1 MNDTEDGVAEDC
13 PNEFPI
19 VGSISNLG
27 QPLRFSNVEPLCGVS
42 VEPASDGHVKM
53 CTRLATTSD
62 DPMFHKMVS
71 GFTSVVNHLSQQA
84 GMAISLD
91 RANTVLMVMKADDT
105 AELWIDTAAVV
116 LRCSLTRSVTTGMAI
131 FAHDIADI
139 TAMTFPCVDIQST
152 DRVWCLFRQ
161 DWGFGLAF
169 DFNTDGNLDLEG
181 FNTALGSLYR
191 QLKYRHLYQTMAN
204 QTVFDSLVGLG
215 WFPFVE
221 IIAKEFKGLA
231 DHCSAGFDVS
241 VIEASI
247 LESFDESR
255 MQKMMDR
262 WALKPHFAT
271 RAIILQV
278 AVDAFNKREPIAA
291 IKILL
296 TEIEGV
302 LADAYRAAN
311 DGKSA
316 KLKDLLIFAIASAEQ
331 KSGDSDTLFFSAAFA
346 RYLTSHTF
354 ANFDPTLQTGTA
366 SSRHAVGH
374 GAATAESYTM
384 TRALQA
390 ILTLDQLAFY
400 T

>member
-1 MNDTEDGVAEDC
+1 MNDMKDGVADDA
-13 PNEFPI
+13 PNESPL

-27 QPLRFSNVEPLCGVS
+27 QPFRFSNVEPLCGVS
-42 VEPASDGHVKM
+42 VEPSRDGYVKV
-53 CTRLATTSD
+53 CSRLATTSD
-62 DPMFHKMVS
+62 DPMFHTMAS
-71 GFTSVVNHLSQQA
+71 SFTSVVNHLAQEA

-91 RANTVLMVMKADDT
+91 RANTVLMVMKADNT
-105 AELWIDTAAVV
+105 AELWVDTAAVS
-116 LRCSLTRSVTTGMAI
+116 LRCSLKRSVVAGMAI
-131 FAHDIADI
+131 FEHDIADI
-139 TAMTFPCVDIQST
+139 TGMTFPCVDIQST
-152 DRVWCLFRQ
+152 DRVWCIFRQ

-169 DFNTDGNLDLEG
+169 DFNTDGELDLEG

-191 QLKYRHLYQTMAN
+191 QLKYRHLYQAMAN
-204 QTVFDSLVGLG
+204 QTVFDSLVRLG

-231 DHCSAGFDVS
+231 DHSSAGFDVG
-241 VIEASI
+241 VIEESI
-247 LESFDESR
+247 LASFDEDR
-255 MQKMMDR
+255 TQKMMER
-262 WALKPHFAT
+262 WALKPHFSA
-271 RAIILQV
+271 RAAILKV
-278 AVDAFNKREPIAA
+278 AVDAFNKREPIAV

-302 LADAYRAAN
+302 LADAYRAVN
-311 DGKSA
+311 GGKSA
-316 KLKDLLIFAIASAEQ
+316 KLKDLLSFAIASAEQ
-331 KSGDSDTLFFSAAFA
+331 KSGHTDTLFFSAAFA
-346 RYLTSHTF
+346 RYLASHTF

-384 TRALQA
+384 TRALQV